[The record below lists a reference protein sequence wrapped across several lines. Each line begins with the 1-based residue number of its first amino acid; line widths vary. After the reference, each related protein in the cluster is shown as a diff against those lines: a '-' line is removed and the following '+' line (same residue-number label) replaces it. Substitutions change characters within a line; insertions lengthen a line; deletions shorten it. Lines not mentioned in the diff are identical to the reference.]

1 MKLYQGERMKKIFL
15 ILLAKIIFAQTLI
28 IYSGITMKYPIK
40 EMAAKFEKMY
50 PGLKVKTLFGKSGAL
65 YKKMTAM
72 KKCDIYF
79 PGSVKFINKN
89 PKIFLDTAKIGEN
102 TLVIIVKKGNPKKIK
117 SLDSLINPEISVVIG
132 SPNSSVGVKTKEVLS
147 KKGKRFYEILS
158 NKAIVAYT
166 SNEIVANVISN
177 ADSGLNWKG
186 VVFWKNYKQY
196 VDIIPI
202 DKKYSPSSDLVMG
215 VTQFAPNMIMAKR
228 FLKFAKSY
236 EGQKIMRKWGF

>member
-1 MKLYQGERMKKIFL
+1 MKKLLFLIFAK
-15 ILLAKIIFAQTLI
+15 ILLAQTLV
-28 IYSGITMKYPIK
+28 IYSGITMKYPVK

-65 YKKMTAM
+65 YRKMVAM

-79 PGSVKFINKN
+79 PGSAKFINKN

-117 SLDSLINPEISVVIG
+117 NLDSLTNPQISVVIG
-132 SPNSSVGVKTKEVLS
+132 SKNSSVGVKTRDVLK
-147 KKGKRFYEILS
+147 KKGAKFYNLLTK
-158 NKAIVAYT
+158 KAIIAYT
-166 SNEIVANVISN
+166 SNEIIANVISN

-186 VVFWKNYKQY
+186 VVYWKNYKQY